1 MSYDFAIDF
10 HHEIELRDEIGV
22 GTEAVEHEML
32 GAPGAIDIPE
42 CLAGE
47 VFHFAVV
54 LRLFEPDCYIAH
66 SRTIE
71 KISNKEPKNSGA
83 LLPKWWQSNAKDIRT
98 DIVEMIVI

>member
-10 HHEIELRDEIGV
+10 HYEIELRDEIVV

-66 SRTIE
+66 RRIIDNT
-71 KISNKEPKNSGA
+71 SNKEPKKSGA
-83 LLPKWWQSNAKDIRT
+83 LLPKWWQSNAKDTRT
-98 DIVEMIVI
+98 DIVETIVI

>member
-10 HHEIELRDEIGV
+10 HHEIELRDKIGV

-47 VFHFAVV
+47 IFHFAVV

-66 SRTIE
+66 SSTIE

-83 LLPKWWQSNAKDIRT
+83 LLP
-98 DIVEMIVI
+98 

>member
-22 GTEAVEHEML
+22 GTEAIENKMF
-32 GAPGAIDIPE
+32 GAPRAIHIPE
-42 CLAGE
+42 RFAGE
-47 VFHFAVV
+47 IFHFAVV